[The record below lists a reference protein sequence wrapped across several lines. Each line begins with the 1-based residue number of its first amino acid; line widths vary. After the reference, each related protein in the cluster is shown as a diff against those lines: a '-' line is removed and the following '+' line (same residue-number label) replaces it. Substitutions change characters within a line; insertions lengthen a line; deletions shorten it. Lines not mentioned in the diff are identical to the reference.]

1 MNRETESGSFDNF
14 RVELKKETTLLSPP
28 RSRRAKVTRSR
39 VSTLNEPQIRL
50 AAKT

>member
-1 MNRETESGSFDNF
+1 MKRKTASESSDNF
-14 RVELKKETTLLSPP
+14 CMELKKETTLLSLP

-39 VSTLNEPQIRL
+39 VSAPNGPQNRL